1 MGPQPV
7 ETGAVTTRD
16 RPGYVLKLTEP
27 LFPADRIA
35 LPVIVVATTDFEVY
49 HGVVTALRERD
60 ATFTT
65 VEPDEPLPDGT
76 TVVIRSP
83 DDDGRADDAEDV
95 TVVVA
100 RPGDPRPA
108 VEAALSAGRAGGG
121 RRVVGID
128 PGERPGVA
136 VLDGDDVVAAFHVPL
151 ADVPSVVR
159 REIEGAVDPVV
170 RIGDGAR
177 LRGSRVIDA
186 LDDGRVELVD
196 ETGTTPHLGTG
207 ARGMGDVLAA
217 VNIARRE
224 GEPVTDR
231 EVEPTA
237 GELTAIKSA
246 SRERSAD
253 NREISAALARRVAA
267 GELSLEEALEAH
279 REG

>member
-1 MGPQPV
+1 M
-7 ETGAVTTRD
+7 
-16 RPGYVLKLTEP
+16 
-27 LFPADRIA
+27 
-35 LPVIVVATTDFEVY
+35 IVVATADFEVY
-49 HGVVTALRERD
+49 HGVVTALRDRD

-65 VEPDEPLPDGT
+65 VEPGQPLPEGT
-76 TVVIRSP
+76 TVVVRGP
-83 DDDGRADDAEDV
+83 EDDARLELGEDV

-100 RPGDPRPA
+100 QPGEPRPA

-151 ADVPSVVR
+151 ADVPAIVH

-177 LRGSRVIDA
+177 LRGSRIIDA
-186 LDDGRVELVD
+186 LDDVRVELVD
-196 ETGTTPHLGTG
+196 ETGSTPHLGTG
-207 ARGMGDVLAA
+207 TRGMGDVLAA

-224 GEPVTDR
+224 GEPISAR
-231 EVEPTA
+231 EVEPTP
-237 GELTAIKSA
+237 GELTAIKAA
-246 SRERSAD
+246 SRERSPD
-253 NREISAALARRVAA
+253 NREITASLARRVAA

-279 REG
+279 RDG

>member
-1 MGPQPV
+1 M
-7 ETGAVTTRD
+7 
-16 RPGYVLKLTEP
+16 
-27 LFPADRIA
+27 
-35 LPVIVVATTDFEVY
+35 IVVATADFEVY

-65 VEPDEPLPDGT
+65 VQPDEPLPDGT
-76 TVVIRSP
+76 AVVIRGPEDADRP
-83 DDDGRADDAEDV
+83 DLDDAV

-100 RPGDPRPA
+100 QPGEPRPA
-108 VEAALSAGRAGGG
+108 VEAALSAGRAGDG

-128 PGERPGVA
+128 PGERPGIA
-136 VLDGDDVVAAFHVPL
+136 VVDGGDVVAAFQVPL
-151 ADVPSVVR
+151 TDVPAVVR
-159 REIEGAVDPVV
+159 RELEGTLDPVV

-177 LRGSRVIDA
+177 IRGSRIIDA
-186 LDDGRVELVD
+186 LDDVRMELVD
-196 ETGTTPHLGTG
+196 ETGSTPHLGTG

-224 GEPVTDR
+224 GEPISAR
-231 EVEPTA
+231 EVEPTS

-267 GELSLEEALEAH
+267 GELSLEEALEEH
-279 REG
+279 RGG

>member
-1 MGPQPV
+1 
-7 ETGAVTTRD
+7 
-16 RPGYVLKLTEP
+16 VLKVTEP
-27 LFPADRIA
+27 LFLPDRVA
-35 LPVIVVATTDFEVY
+35 SGVIVVATADFEVY

-65 VEPDEPLPDGT
+65 VEPDEPVPDGT
-76 TVVIRSP
+76 TVVIHGP
-83 DDDGRADDAEDV
+83 TDDRLEFGDDV

-100 RPGDPRPA
+100 QPGEPRPA

-136 VLDGDDVVAAFHVPL
+136 VLDGDDVVAAFQVPL
-151 ADVPSVVR
+151 ADVPAVVR

-186 LDDGRVELVD
+186 LEDVRVELVD
-196 ETGTTPHLGTG
+196 EAGSTPHLGTG

-217 VNIARRE
+217 VNIARRQ
-224 GEPVTDR
+224 GEPITAR
-231 EVEPTA
+231 EVEPTS

-246 SRERSAD
+246 SRERSPD

-267 GELSLEEALEAH
+267 GELSLEEALEEH